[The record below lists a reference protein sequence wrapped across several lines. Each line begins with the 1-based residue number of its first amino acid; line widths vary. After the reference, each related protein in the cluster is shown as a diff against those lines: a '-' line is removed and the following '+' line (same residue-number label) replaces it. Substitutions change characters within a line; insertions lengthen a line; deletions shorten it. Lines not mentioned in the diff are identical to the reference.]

1 MSITKIARKQ
11 FNKMSQEKR
20 DELRGRVKVF
30 AASETH
36 LITNFN
42 KHSIMCLKSI

>member
-1 MSITKIARKQ
+1 MITSNARNQ
-11 FNKMSQEKR
+11 FNRMRPEIK

-36 LITNFN
+36 LITNFSRHN
-42 KHSIMCLKSI
+42 IMCLKSI

>member
-1 MSITKIARKQ
+1 MITSIARKQ
-11 FNKMSQEKR
+11 FNKIRPENK
-20 DELRGRVKVF
+20 DELRGRVKIF

>member
-11 FNKMSQEKR
+11 FNQMRPEQK

-36 LITNFN
+36 IISHFN
-42 KHSIMCLKSI
+42 QGIMSIKSI